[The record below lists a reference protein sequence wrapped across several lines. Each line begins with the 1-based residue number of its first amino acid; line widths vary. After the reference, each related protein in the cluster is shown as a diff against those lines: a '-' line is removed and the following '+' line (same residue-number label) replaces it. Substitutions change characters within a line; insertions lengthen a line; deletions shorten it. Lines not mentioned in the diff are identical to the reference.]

1 MGWISSPPEDKRA
14 KVDRSLRLRW
24 RLESERAP
32 LIRPG
37 HRQVDETLET
47 VTAWQASLDCRLDD
61 LRREESE
68 RQGHP
73 DRTHRPALPR
83 SQRLQSQAG
92 IGEKFVQPTVRV
104 AEGFDQDGARV
115 GWHRAGT
122 GLRIVC
128 ALDNLALAI
137 G

>member
-1 MGWISSPPEDKRA
+1 M
-14 KVDRSLRLRW
+14 RSLRLR
-24 RLESERAP
+24 RRFESERPP

-37 HRQVDETLET
+37 RRQVDEALET
-47 VTAWQASLDCRLDD
+47 KAARQASLDCRLDD

-73 DRTHRPALPR
+73 DRTLSLALPR
-83 SQRLQSQAG
+83 SERLQRQAG
-92 IGEKFVQPTVRV
+92 IGKKFVQPAMRV

-122 GLRIVC
+122 GLRIFW
-128 ALDNLALAI
+128 ALDKLALAI